1 MSDDCFADPYLARLL
16 EDYGESEVVE
26 LQQYLL
32 EWEAGTYDS
41 IAHSVIHHAERKRF
55 DPLRYLRKAHNFSK
69 KGAKR
74 VPKSGY
80 RPDGS
85 AVYRKDNEFLIVRPD
100 QYGVE
105 KIVTYGINE
114 EGRYAASSG

>member
-1 MSDDCFADPYLARLL
+1 VA
-16 EDYGESEVVE
+16 
-26 LQQYLL
+26 Q
-32 EWEAGTYDS
+32 
-41 IAHSVIHHAERKRF
+41 SVTHHAERKRF
-55 DPLRYLRKAHNFSK
+55 DLLRYLRNAHSFSK

-80 RPDGS
+80 RSDGS

-100 QYGVE
+100 EYGVE

-114 EGRYAASSG
+114 E

>member
-1 MSDDCFADPYLARLL
+1 MSDVPSTDPYLNELL
-16 EDYGESEVVE
+16 GGYADAEISE

-41 IAHSVIHHAERKRF
+41 VAQSVIHHAQRKGF
-55 DPLRYLRKAHNFSK
+55 DPLKYLRKAHNFSK
-69 KGAKR
+69 KSAKR

-80 RPDGS
+80 RLDGS
-85 AVYRKDNEFLIVRPD
+85 AVYRKENEFLIVRPD
-100 QYGVE
+100 QYGIE

-114 EGRYAASSG
+114 E

>member
-1 MSDDCFADPYLARLL
+1 MEAGERMSDIPFTDPYLNQLVG
-16 EDYGESEVVE
+16 DYTSAEISE

-32 EWEAGTYDS
+32 EWEPGTYASVAQS
-41 IAHSVIHHAERKRF
+41 IIDHAQRKGF
-55 DPLRYLRKAHNFSK
+55 DPLKYLRKAHNFSK

-80 RPDGS
+80 RLDAS
-85 AVYRKDNEFLIVRPD
+85 AVYRKENEFLIVRQD
-100 QYGVE
+100 RYGIE

-114 EGRYAASSG
+114 T

>member
-1 MSDDCFADPYLARLL
+1 MPDDPSTETYLNKLFKG
-16 EDYGESEVVE
+16 YGDAEIAE

-41 IAHSVIHHAERKRF
+41 VAHSVIHHAERKQF
-55 DPLRYLRKAHNFSK
+55 DPLKYLRKAHNFSK
-69 KGAKR
+69 KCAKR

-80 RPDGS
+80 RLDGS
-85 AVYRKDNEFLIVRPD
+85 AMYRKEDGFLIVRPD

-114 EGRYAASSG
+114 E

>member
-1 MSDDCFADPYLARLL
+1 MTDDPFTDPYLNELL
-16 EDYGESEVVE
+16 KGYRDAEIAE

-32 EWEAGTYDS
+32 EWEAGTYNNV
-41 IAHSVIHHAERKRF
+41 AHSVIHYAERKQF
-55 DPLRYLRKAHNFSK
+55 DPLKYLRKAHNFSK

-74 VPKSGY
+74 VPISGY
-80 RPDGS
+80 RSDGS
-85 AVYRKDNEFLIVRPD
+85 AVYRKENEFLIVRQD

-114 EGRYAASSG
+114 E